1 MLLPRFDFYLLLK
14 FYVALEGV
22 LWGGR
27 NSFHSFFFFFL
38 FFPFSWGGAMVALGV
53 LGFIF

>member
-14 FYVALEGV
+14 FYVALEAV
-22 LWGGR
+22 LWGVGEFI
-27 NSFHSFFFFFL
+27 SFFFFL